1 MKQQS
6 KNIQRQLQTQQSTSI
21 SHVQRTV
28 LHLAARFS
36 SAKIVRLLIEAGAD
50 INALDSDQCSP
61 LHHAFQGNP
70 AVMPILVKAGGTVK
84 VCVCDAV
91 NFCVCPRILK

>member
-1 MKQQS
+1 MKQQF
-6 KNIQRQLQTQQSTSI
+6 KNIQRQLQTQHQFLT
-21 SHVQRTV
+21 QRTV

-61 LHHAFQGNP
+61 LHHTFQGNP
-70 AVMPILVKAGGTVK
+70 AVVPILIEAGGTVK

-91 NFCVCPRILK
+91 NFCVCPLVRK